1 MRKKS
6 FKSYELLIDYSNV
19 ALGVL
24 KRYSKAEFTHHI
36 SQIALKMTQI
46 ETSRT

>member
-1 MRKKS
+1 
-6 FKSYELLIDYSNV
+6 LIIDYSNV

-36 SQIALKMTQI
+36 SQITLKITQLETDKIRI
-46 ETSRT
+46 EKRD